1 MNNPVSKIVVIGGGL
16 AAANAVA
23 ELREQGYSGA
33 ITVVGAEPHLPY
45 ERPPLSKGLL
55 LGTEQPESVFV
66 HDRAWYDDHGVELRI
81 GVRATA
87 LDRERGRVLLD
98 DGELDYD
105 RLILATGS
113 TARRLPAL
121 EAGDIPVRYLRTLD
135 ESLALKEELTGRLLI
150 VGAGWIGLEIA
161 AAARQAGAEVTV
173 VENAA
178 WPLLNVL
185 GPELAP
191 LFADLHRGHG
201 VDLRLGTAVAGV
213 QGSEVL
219 LSDGT
224 RLRPDLIVAGVGA
237 APADELAAAAGLATG
252 NGVLVDARLATAD
265 PAVFAAGDVANQAHP
280 SLGRVRVEHWDNAI
294 EQGRHVARSVL
305 GDQAPY
311 TRQPYFFSDQYDLG
325 MEYLGHVG
333 RDGYDELIVRGDRA
347 ALNLVALWVRG
358 GTIVAGLHLNDWDA
372 ADSLRL
378 LVGSTPDDLDA
389 LRDETVPLPRPSE
402 D

>member
-1 MNNPVSKIVVIGGGL
+1 MNDTVSNVIVIGGGL
-16 AAANAVA
+16 TAANAVA
-23 ELREQGYSGA
+23 ELREQGYSGG
-33 ITVVGAEPHLPY
+33 ITIVGAEPHLPY

-55 LGTEQPESVFV
+55 LGTDAPESVFV
-66 HDRAWYDDHGVELRI
+66 HDRAWYDDHGVDLRL

-87 LDRERGRVLLD
+87 LDRERRRVLTGE
-98 DGELDYD
+98 GELGYD

-113 TARRLPAL
+113 TARRLPTL
-121 EAGDIPVRYLRTLD
+121 ETGDIPVRYLRTLD
-135 ESLALKEELTGRLLI
+135 ESLALKQELTGRILI

-161 AAARQAGAEVTV
+161 AAARQGGAEVTV

-178 WPLLNVL
+178 WPLLGVL

-191 LFADLHRGHG
+191 LFAELHRSHG
-201 VDLRLGTAVAGV
+201 VDLRLSTSVAGV

-219 LSDGT
+219 LADGT

-237 APADELAAAAGLATG
+237 VPTDGLAAEAGLAVD

-280 SLGRVRVEHWDNAI
+280 SLGRLRVEHWDNAI

-305 GDQAPY
+305 GDHAPY

-358 GTIVAGLHLNDWDA
+358 RTIVAGLHLNDWDA

-378 LVGSTPDDLDA
+378 LVGAAPNDLDA
-389 LRDETVPLPRPSE
+389 LRDESVPLPKPAE